1 MLEENEEKPV
11 SDTSIAQSNATP
23 GYFIPYGAVYD
34 NNGKFADKGT
44 DGTFTDVNSNYKYRQ
59 FKLPREVK
67 DIDKLT
73 PFGAATQLDAY
84 TPTNTPSHENFEGST
99 GKGSWRF
106 GSYSEYDDFSDSE
119 NPEISTDQTNMH
131 HGTMMFVGDWLSL
144 KEYYVK
150 QGNTVQQFV
159 KAIYK
164 EMTELESTIDP
175 ETQKP
180 VLGTNVV
187 DEFTTYHVS
196 YQVPDRFTGEK
207 IWVDVYKYPRKHY
220 IWRDFGAT
228 YDNDGNLTAYGK
240 LEYAIRLHN
249 MQPNRTYTAVAYC
262 LGEDAEENLLP
273 TDKVQISHN
282 VKSIHLNSAYQLG
295 GDSENRDIITNND
308 FSQGTIDSGKI
319 ITGNPLRLYT
329 TNSYAINDYKAIII
343 PTGYEAYL
351 HFYTS
356 ADATDS
362 NWKSGKNPNWRA
374 GTVTLTGSDSD
385 KPADATHFKVV
396 LRKASEDDKAT
407 ISTSTIPDDAIVL
420 IKNNNQS

>member
-1 MLEENEEKPV
+1 LEKDGDLEIN
-11 SDTSIAQSNATP
+11 
-23 GYFIPYGAVYD
+23 Y
-34 NNGKFADKGT
+34 AD
-44 DGTFTDVNSNYKYRQ
+44 TFT
-59 FKLPREVK
+59 
-67 DIDKLT
+67 
-73 PFGAATQLDAY
+73 
-84 TPTNTPSHENFEGST
+84 TN
-99 GKGSWRF
+99 
-106 GSYSEYDDFSDSE
+106 
-119 NPEISTDQTNMH
+119 
-131 HGTMMFVGDWLSL
+131 
-144 KEYYVK
+144 
-150 QGNTVQQFV
+150 
-159 KAIYK
+159 
-164 EMTELESTIDP
+164 
-175 ETQKP
+175 
-180 VLGTNVV
+180 
-187 DEFTTYHVS
+187 HVS

-228 YDNDGNLTAYGK
+228 YEDGKLESYGK

-262 LGEDAEENLLP
+262 LGEDAEGNLLS

-282 VKSIHLNSAYQLG
+282 VKSIHLNSTYQLG

-308 FSQGTIDSGKI
+308 FSQGTIDAGNI
-319 ITGNPLRLYT
+319 IANNPLRLYT
-329 TNSYAINDYKAIII
+329 NEFYEIADYKAIII

-356 ADATDS
+356 TDATDS

-385 KPADATHFKVV
+385 KPDGATHFKVV